1 MANKGNSMKSSK
13 DIIDKIEE
21 IQKGLCLLGRN
32 RKIVLSHHKAFELTD
47 DLEKKSTKSEYFLK
61 NESYMCENYSYICG
75 KMIHI
80 FMEK

>member
-32 RKIVLSHHKAFELTD
+32 RKTVLSHPKAFELTD
-47 DLEKKSTKSEYFLK
+47 DLE
-61 NESYMCENYSYICG
+61 N
-75 KMIHI
+75 KMEEVRSDIKA
-80 FMEK
+80 MVEQKEKDRG